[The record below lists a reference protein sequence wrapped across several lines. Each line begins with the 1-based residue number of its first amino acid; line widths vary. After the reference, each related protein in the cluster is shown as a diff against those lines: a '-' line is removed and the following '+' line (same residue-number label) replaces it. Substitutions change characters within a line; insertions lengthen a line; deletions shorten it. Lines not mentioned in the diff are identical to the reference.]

1 MSAATFSWELM
12 FTRALFDVDPIQQHY
27 ILNQATQLVNSGLIH
42 LPSVEVL
49 PYSLENLKKLH
60 EQQESGTV
68 IGKAVLEMS

>member
-1 MSAATFSWELM
+1 MG
-12 FTRALFDVDPIQQHY
+12 TRALFDVDPIQQHY
-27 ILNQATQLVNSGLIH
+27 ILNHAAQLVDSGLIQ

-60 EQQESGTV
+60 EQQESGKM